1 MSYWWAF
8 WYAVAFLTRLPTPY
22 LQRVDT
28 PVAARSLLFYPL
40 VGLLMGMIS
49 AALVALAVWHN
60 PLVSPWLLAALVVVI
75 HTALSGGLH
84 LDGLADSA
92 DAWVG
97 GMGDRQRSL
106 AIMKDPQSGP
116 MGVIAIVLV
125 LLLKFAAL
133 GSLLAAFPGSAWW
146 LCTSLVAV
154 PMLARGA
161 IPWLLA
167 SMTYV
172 RQQGLASPLITG
184 AQYGRLL
191 WMLVPMVLLSMVLL
205 QTYTLMM
212 LLVVIVVSLALRQ
225 AMIQRLGG
233 CTGDTLGASIELI
246 EVSVLL
252 ALALG

>member
-8 WYAVAFLTRLPTPY
+8 WYAIAFLTRLPTPY

-40 VGLLMGMIS
+40 VGLLIGCIS
-49 AALVALAVWHN
+49 AAFVVLAVWHN
-60 PLVSPWLLAALVVVI
+60 PLVSPWLLAALVVCI

-133 GSLLAAFPGSAWW
+133 GSLLSAFQGSPW
-146 LCTSLVAV
+146 LLCSVLIAV
-154 PMLARGA
+154 PMLARCA

-172 RQQGLASPLITG
+172 RQEGLASPLITG
-184 AQYGRLL
+184 AHYGRLL
-191 WMLVPMVLLSMVLL
+191 WMLVPTALLSAVLL
-205 QTYTLMM
+205 QQHTIIML
-212 LLVVIVVSLALRQ
+212 LLVVVVAMGLRSI
-225 AMIQRLGG
+225 MIQRLGG

-246 EVSVLL
+246 EVSLLL